1 MNRLL
6 KLFALAFHL
15 VLVPPVSAA
24 SADEHPLPLREFIE
38 LATKNDPAFE
48 AILIDHIAI
57 QYRRDSLLPDRDLIL
72 DVKHTHHFYL
82 DQDRNSP
89 VSSLSLS
96 KLFADT
102 GTDVSLSYDKAY
114 STASSSDESTLQL
127 LVSQPIARNAFGK
140 SNRLQDRIIGI
151 ENEVLRYQVTEAYE
165 DYLAGLT
172 MTYYNWYSAYENLKV
187 GQASLESSKK
197 LLANILE
204 RRRQKIALPIDVN
217 KMKLALTGRQENLVV
232 LQEIYDNYSNLVS
245 KSLANKNQ
253 VDYVPVKPESPGGD
267 IQFAHDYQRFVDSS
281 RTYRVL
287 RLLEQQGTMEVAK
300 AADDLLP
307 STNLLLG
314 YQVDGK
320 DWGINNPDRS
330 FFAGI
335 SLKWPI
341 GRTVDKARHK
351 LAEIEHKKTLLSNR
365 NKFEELHTNLKSLYL
380 QIQREQELIKVSEE
394 KGRLAEAILRDEG
407 ENYSF
412 GKVTLN
418 DYIFAVNSVDE
429 NRFRLTEH
437 TVARKK
443 LLVEWLRLTDQLVKD
458 DRTAAAANTVN

>member
-1 MNRLL
+1 MNGLVR
-6 KLFALAFHL
+6 FVALAL
-15 VLVPPVSAA
+15 YLALSLPVMAA
-24 SADEHPLPLREFIE
+24 NTGERPLPLQEFIE

-48 AILIDHIAI
+48 AILIDRMAI
-57 QYRRDSLLPDRDLIL
+57 QYRRDSLLPDRDLVL

-89 VSSLSLS
+89 VTSLSLS
-96 KLFADT
+96 KLFAIS

-151 ENEVLRYQVTEAYE
+151 ENDVLRYQVTEAYE
-165 DYLAGLT
+165 DYLASLT
-172 MTYYNWYSAYENLKV
+172 VAYYNWYSAYENLKV

-204 RRRQKIALPIDVN
+204 RKRQKIALPIDVN
-217 KMKLALTGRQENLVV
+217 KMKLALAGKQENLVV
-232 LQEIYDNYSNLVS
+232 LQEIYNNYNNLVS
-245 KSLANKNQ
+245 KSLANRNG
-253 VDYVPVKPESPGGD
+253 VGYVPVKPGSPAGD
-267 IQFAHDYQRFVDSS
+267 IQFESGYQRFTDAS
-281 RTYRVL
+281 RTYQVL
-287 RLLEQQGTMEVAK
+287 RLLEQKGTMEVAR

-341 GRTVDKARHK
+341 GHSVDKARHK
-351 LAEIEHKKTLLSNR
+351 LAEIEHKKTVLSNR
-365 NKFEELHTNLKSLYL
+365 NKYEELRTNLKSLYL
-380 QIQREQELIKVSEE
+380 QINRERELIKVSEE
-394 KGRLAEAILRDEG
+394 KSRLAEAILRDES

-429 NRFRLTEH
+429 NHFRLIEH
-437 TVARKK
+437 TVARNK
-443 LLVEWLRLTDQLVKD
+443 LLVEWLRLTDQLVRD
-458 DRTAAAANTVN
+458 DRTSAAANEVN